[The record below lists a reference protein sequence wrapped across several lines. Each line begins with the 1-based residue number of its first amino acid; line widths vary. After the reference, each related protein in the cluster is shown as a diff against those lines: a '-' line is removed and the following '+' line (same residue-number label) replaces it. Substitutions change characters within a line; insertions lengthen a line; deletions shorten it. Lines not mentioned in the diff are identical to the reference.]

1 MDTSSIFAT
10 PTIGA
15 TSPSL
20 ASATQQTMG
29 KEDFLK
35 LLMAQLAHQDPLNPM
50 ENSEFVAQLAQ
61 FSSLEQL
68 MGVNQNLG
76 LIQVG
81 QAGITNGQV
90 AGLIGKEI
98 EANGSNLTLTQQ
110 GPAGI
115 SFDLGGVAQQVEV
128 RIRDAKGNVI
138 RTLNLGERTAG
149 LNSVTWD
156 GRDNMGNLVQ
166 PGSYSIEV
174 QAKDASGAEL
184 SASTRIKGIV
194 SGVTYQGGVPLLEV
208 GGTTVR
214 VGDVIAIRS
223 PPTQGTT
230 TTTN

>member
-1 MDTSSIFAT
+1 MDTSSIFASPALST
-10 PTIGA
+10 SSASLTGA
-15 TSPSL
+15 
-20 ASATQQTMG
+20 ATKAMG

-50 ENSEFVAQLAQ
+50 ENAEFVAQLAQ

-81 QAGITNGQV
+81 QVGMTNGQV
-90 AGLIGKEI
+90 ASLIGKEV

-115 SFDLGGVAQQVEV
+115 SFDLGGVAQSVEV
-128 RIRDAKGNVI
+128 RIRDAQGNVI
-138 RTLNLGERTAG
+138 RTLNLGERTPG
-149 LNSVTWD
+149 LNTVTWD
-156 GRDNMGNLVQ
+156 GRDSMGNLVQ
-166 PGSYSIEV
+166 PGSYSVEV
-174 QAKDASGAEL
+174 QAKDATGGEVA
-184 SASTRIKGIV
+184 ASTRIKGV
-194 SGVTYQGGVPLLEV
+194 VTGVTYQGGVPQLEI

-223 PPTQGTT
+223 PPGAG
-230 TTTN
+230 N